1 MVRPQFN
8 QRWHLNF
15 QSRPFGV
22 ALLIAGV
29 DEVGSHLFF
38 ADPSGT
44 FMKYQA
50 KAIGSGSEVAQ
61 NQLQEEYKKDMD
73 FASAERLAIKVLK
86 QVMEEKLSA
95 TNVQVASVTKISG
108 FQIYSVAQ
116 VQALIDQL

>member
-1 MVRPQFN
+1 M
-8 QRWHLNF
+8 
-15 QSRPFGV
+15 
-22 ALLIAGV
+22 LIAGV

-61 NQLQEEYKKDMD
+61 NQLQEEYKKNMD

>member
-1 MVRPQFN
+1 M
-8 QRWHLNF
+8 
-15 QSRPFGV
+15 
-22 ALLIAGV
+22 LIAGV
-29 DEVGSHLFF
+29 DEVGPHLFF

-73 FASAERLAIKVLK
+73 FPSAERLAVKVLK

-95 TNVQVASVTKISG
+95 TNVQVASVTKLSG
-108 FQIYSVAQ
+108 FQIYSVNQ
-116 VQALIDQL
+116 VQSLIDQL

>member
-1 MVRPQFN
+1 M
-8 QRWHLNF
+8 
-15 QSRPFGV
+15 
-22 ALLIAGV
+22 LIAGV
-29 DEVGSHLFF
+29 DEAGSHLFF

-73 FASAERLAIKVLK
+73 LAAAERLAVKVLK

-95 TNVQVASVTKISG
+95 TNVQVASVTKASG
-108 FQIYSVAQ
+108 FQIYSISQ